1 MSAWPPSLSGVLPYA
16 SDAFGFVAQQGRLAE
31 VHCYFADKADKAG
44 DYFFAAYH
52 YAAAEAAARAAF
64 AAATGRKDG

>member
-1 MSAWPPSLSGVLPYA
+1 MSSWPPSSSGVLPCA

-31 VHCYFADKADKAG
+31 VHCYFAEQADKDG
-44 DYFFAAYH
+44 DYIFAAYH

-64 AAATGRKDG
+64 AAATGREHG